1 MTMDSLRKPV
11 PAAAP
16 KALRGV
22 ANSLD
27 AGKSVSVDVSGA
39 HDKAG
44 FMLCLAR
51 DLDFPPY
58 FGGNWDAVEE
68 CLADMDWES
77 GVTTLIRITHAARLK
92 ATEPSVL
99 TTFAEIIRDLA
110 ERSRI
115 PVQVSVIA

>member
-44 FMLCLAR
+44 FML
-51 DLDFPPY
+51 
-58 FGGNWDAVEE
+58 